1 MAQTRY
7 NATCMVSLLNTP
19 VRQRQASPWE
29 LGTPNDLPGAGNM
42 AQTQSNAVYMF
53 SKPTVPI
60 SSPSDSTPAP
70 GSGEHHLISQELASW
85 QKNKIQREPYHRVGY
100 EWTAQRP
107 QEQSNDYLD
116 ATCMVRLL
124 NIPISA
130 TTASPWGWEH
140 QMIP

>member
-1 MAQTRY
+1 
-7 NATCMVSLLNTP
+7 
-19 VRQRQASPWE
+19 
-29 LGTPNDLPGAGNM
+29 M

-130 TTASPWGWEH
+130 TTASPWGMGTSNDPLATGNMAYKTASSWDLGHHLISQELENT
-140 QMIP
+140 ILKYTP